1 MSSEL
6 ESNIETLKRIRNE
19 KEIAAGLAIT
29 EAANA
34 SEAYGNYDKKDPVVK
49 SELNKTVDKATR
61 KALLA
66 AIEAEIAGAN
76 LQRGY
81 VQLAESKLQTPPP
94 EPTALDQVL
103 NVGRRL
109 GLVESKEQ
117 KIRRKKLLENEKEAY
132 TRVVKDLQNMPLEK
146 EKKDQIPNYL
156 NKIDEITRKIFK
168 LDQEII
174 RAAGGGE
181 ENDYK
186 NYKKYLK
193 YKNKYLKLKNNLN
206 I

>member
-1 MSSEL
+1 MSSDL

-19 KEIAAGLAIT
+19 KEIAAGRAIT
-29 EAANA
+29 EAALA
-34 SEAYGNYDKKDPVVK
+34 SEAYDNYDKKDPAVK
-49 SELNKTVDKATR
+49 SELNKDVLKATR

-66 AIEAEIAGAN
+66 AIEAEMAGAH

-81 VQLAESKLQTPPP
+81 VQLAESKLQTPPA

-103 NVGRRL
+103 NVGIRL

-117 KIRRKKLLENEKEAY
+117 KNERRKLLENEKEAY

-146 EKKDQIPNYL
+146 EKKDEIPNYL
-156 NKIDEITRKIFK
+156 TKIGEITRKISN

-174 RAAGGGE
+174 RGFGGG
-181 ENDYK
+181 DK

-193 YKNKYLKLKNNLN
+193 YKNKYLKLKNKLN